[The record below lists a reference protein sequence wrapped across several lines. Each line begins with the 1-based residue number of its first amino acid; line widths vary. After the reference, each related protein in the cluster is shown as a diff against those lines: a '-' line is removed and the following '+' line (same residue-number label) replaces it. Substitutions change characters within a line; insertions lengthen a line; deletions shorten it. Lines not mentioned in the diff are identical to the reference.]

1 MILYKKEPFPLQMK
15 NIMLIDDPTT
25 GGCVYLSKQ
34 TYDQA
39 IILHNRL
46 DGDPKRVLSLL
57 MGPKFMN
64 YGSVP
69 GMTKALN
76 FAMENMPEPI
86 NCLAPFLLYCIDNKG
101 IDWENLTI
109 ETVYGIL
116 HMFSQLVDFNA
127 ITLVPVEVR
136 ANMSLPT
143 AIVLQYEA
151 AWDDLCSS
159 LKDKVV
165 MTTAKN
171 VKVEKETTTKVSPKK
186 ETSVP
191 APAPVEEDEDE
202 EEDDGIDWD
211 ALNAKLEAIKNAP
224 ASNGTVPESKPTA
237 TSSAPAPTVHT
248 PAPAPANDD
257 LVQKKSEAAAANA
270 VLNEF
275 NY

>member
-46 DGDPKRVLSLL
+46 DGDPKRVLNMLL
-57 MGPKFMN
+57 GPKFMN
-64 YGSVP
+64 YGSIP

-101 IDWENLTI
+101 IDWENITI

-143 AIVLQYEA
+143 AIVLQYKV

-165 MTTAKN
+165 MTTTKN
-171 VKVEKETTTKVSPKK
+171 VKVEEENTVKVSPKK
-186 ETSVP
+186 EAAPTASVP
-191 APAPVEEDEDE
+191 DEDEDDE
-202 EEDDGIDWD
+202 DDEDDDGIDWD
-211 ALNAKLEAIKNAP
+211 ALNARLEAIKNAP
-224 ASNGTVPESKPTA
+224 AENGSVPEPK
-237 TSSAPAPTVHT
+237 PAPTPTPT
-248 PAPAPANDD
+248 PAPAPVTTNSD
-257 LVQKKSEAAAANA
+257 LVQKKNEAAAANA
-270 VLNEF
+270 ILNEF
-275 NY
+275 DY